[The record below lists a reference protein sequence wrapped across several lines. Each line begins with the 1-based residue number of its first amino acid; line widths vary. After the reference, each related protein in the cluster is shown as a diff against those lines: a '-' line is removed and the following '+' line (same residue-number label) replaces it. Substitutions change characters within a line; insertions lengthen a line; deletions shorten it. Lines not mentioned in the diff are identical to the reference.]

1 MWQKSREIKQIFQ
14 LVPLLFSL
22 QLHFMSLKSG
32 RSQLVLAIIWVAQLV
47 FLLPISF
54 WFYVCMPSFILIFHM
69 SVELWFGDLWERVD
83 CPTMARRYWSLC
95 EYHQLWSLLR
105 ILGRKDNYWD
115 QARAGGKY
123 GAGTD
128 HGKSP
133 QMQTGP
139 EERRAGAVA
148 KIQWG
153 AGSQQRCCL
162 ARALA
167 VKQSWFWLF
176 HGLKQSVLLAPIC
189 LWSGLVLIM
198 GKWIPKDSPQ
208 FIIIPCSLAMPGFQ
222 YWCSW
227 KSLSSAQCLE
237 SERLSRATL
246 HRNVHNEV

>member
-1 MWQKSREIKQIFQ
+1 MWKKSREIEPIFQ

-22 QLHFMSLKSG
+22 QVHFMSLKSG
-32 RSQLVLAIIWVAQLV
+32 RSQLVLAIIWIAQLV

-83 CPTMARRYWSLC
+83 CPTMARRYWSLWEC
-95 EYHQLWSLLR
+95 HQLWSLLR

-176 HGLKQSVLLAPIC
+176 HGLKQSALLALIC
-189 LWSGLVLIM
+189 LWSGAHHGKMNTQRLTPIYYHSLFSGNARVQVLM
-198 GKWIPKDSPQ
+198 QLKVSE
-208 FIIIPCSLAMPGFQ
+208 FCSVLRVWEAEQ
-222 YWCSW
+222 SNT
-227 KSLSSAQCLE
+227 AQKCP
-237 SERLSRATL
+237 
-246 HRNVHNEV
+246 